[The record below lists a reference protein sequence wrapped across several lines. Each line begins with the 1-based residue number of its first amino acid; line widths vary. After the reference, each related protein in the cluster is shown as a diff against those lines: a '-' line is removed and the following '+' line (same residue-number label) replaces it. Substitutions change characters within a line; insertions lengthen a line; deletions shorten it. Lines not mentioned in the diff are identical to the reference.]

1 MTHTDETQDTSED
14 NADSEEAH
22 MTVSIKEAREAVLT
36 LRKFFE
42 QQDKAEFDL
51 IVQVDQH
58 VKAKSA

>member
-22 MTVSIKEAREAVLT
+22 MTVFIKEAREAVLT

-42 QQDKAEFDL
+42 EQDKA
-51 IVQVDQH
+51 
-58 VKAKSA
+58 